1 MPALGVARKHVEAR
15 TGRGEHDRVS
25 RARAAERPA
34 DCVIHRCG
42 ALDGHHV
49 GERLLHAWRRLP
61 DRDDGSCASAERP
74 AQVPEVTTLVS
85 PAQDRDEELFKASF
99 APSVE
104 VSRIDAEVFKKF
116 RRKVLT
122 NKLTPVPESVQQV
135 SDSEAVVKL
144 RSARG
149 REIPVHV
156 EKVDDKWYITKID
169 FGKKAIGKFKQQNEK
184 EQPKQ

>member
-1 MPALGVARKHVEAR
+1 MEITMTTKTLAGTLAALL
-15 TGRGEHDRVS
+15 
-25 RARAAERPA
+25 
-34 DCVIHRCG
+34 CF
-42 ALDGHHV
+42 
-49 GERLLHAWRRLP
+49 
-61 DRDDGSCASAERP
+61 ASAGCGTIGP
-74 AQVPEVTTLVS
+74 KKKNNQQSPTTNAPKEQLYEADLTKPDGPMLQMLRS
-85 PAQDRDEELFKASF
+85 AQDRDEELFRASF

-104 VSRIDAEVFKKF
+104 ASRIDADVFKKF

-135 SDSEAVVKL
+135 SETEAIVKL

-156 EKVDDKWYITKID
+156 EKVDDKWFIAKID

-184 EQPKQ
+184 EQPKP